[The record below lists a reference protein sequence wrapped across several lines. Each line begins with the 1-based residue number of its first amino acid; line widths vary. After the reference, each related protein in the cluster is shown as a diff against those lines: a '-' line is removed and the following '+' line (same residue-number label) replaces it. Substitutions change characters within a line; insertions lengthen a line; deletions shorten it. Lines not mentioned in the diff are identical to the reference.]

1 MHATLDI
8 MDINKHSMYLGHPTG
23 HSEYVE
29 CAIILTLARGLL
41 AVLCGVPAAVYR
53 DTATRLLIQAAVW
66 II

>member
-8 MDINKHSMYLGHPTG
+8 NKHSIYLGHPTG

-41 AVLCGVPAAVYR
+41 AVLCGVPAAGYG
-53 DTATRLLIQAAVW
+53 DTATRLIIQAAVR
-66 II
+66 IL